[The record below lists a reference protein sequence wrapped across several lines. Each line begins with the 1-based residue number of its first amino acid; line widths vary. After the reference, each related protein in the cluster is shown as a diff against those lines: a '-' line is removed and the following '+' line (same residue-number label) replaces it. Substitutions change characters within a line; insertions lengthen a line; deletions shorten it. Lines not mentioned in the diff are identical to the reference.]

1 MRLHLRLLATSL
13 CMIQRTAKCGRVLV
27 WLIRDESKGNLMML
41 LRVQFAVFLGIAA
54 LAALPT
60 LDGADIYKN
69 ETAGI
74 NTFVFANV
82 GGSNRAGI
90 TLGIGATDYQL
101 TSFSFVPV
109 ATGSISLQSMTIELY
124 LYSSF
129 ADLSLPP
136 IVSQTGSGVFN
147 PLSTATTANVRTFT
161 PNDPTAWKLEAN
173 NNYVLLAS
181 APTASNIGIAL
192 SNPFNS
198 VPTMGAGVTY
208 IGAVNT
214 TNNGVTWQTSNSFN
228 MWGTISAVAVP
239 EPSTYALAAIA
250 TGVMAA
256 VAHRRRQKKLLTT

>member
-1 MRLHLRLLATSL
+1 
-13 CMIQRTAKCGRVLV
+13 
-27 WLIRDESKGNLMML
+27 MMS

-54 LAALPT
+54 LAAVPT
-60 LDGADIYKN
+60 VDGADIYLN
-69 ETAGI
+69 QTAGI

-173 NNYVLLAS
+173 KNYVLLAS

-214 TNNGVTWQTSNSFN
+214 INNGVTWQTSNSFN
-228 MWGTISAVAVP
+228 MWGTITAVAVP

-256 VAHRRRQKKLLTT
+256 VAHRRRQKRLLTI